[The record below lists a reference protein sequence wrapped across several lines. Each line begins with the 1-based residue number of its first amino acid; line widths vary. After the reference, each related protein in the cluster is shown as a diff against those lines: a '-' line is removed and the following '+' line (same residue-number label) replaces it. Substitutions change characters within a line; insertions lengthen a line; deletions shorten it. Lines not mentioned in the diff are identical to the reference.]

1 MGGTALSKRLAIRG
15 IWRLFPIALMG
26 GLGGGLVFP
35 ILPALGA
42 QLGISGVVIGL
53 ILSANRITRLAFD
66 GPAGHLVD
74 YWGGRL
80 PIAIGL
86 IIEAFGIFC
95 YSLALH
101 IGPPAGWLLF
111 GRAVFGIGSA
121 LLMVGIQATA
131 LGLSSSEDRGR
142 KMAGVRIAMSL
153 GMPLGMVI
161 GGVLA
166 ARYSNDIAFLAG
178 AGSTFAAAVFA
189 AYLIPAISPESRASS
204 SREGF
209 IKRLRTLTHLPAFPF
224 MATAWGFNLLIF
236 LSVQGVMLA
245 TLVLLVH
252 DRHIQVF
259 GLANQGSAG
268 LIMAVMMGSA
278 SVAGLILGRLV
289 DRFHLRTSLVFPA
302 LIGLA
307 GGFALLVFAHRL
319 DILLV
324 GVLVIGATFNG
335 VTLPLLALLGDVT
348 PPGAYGRAMGI
359 YQIFGDIGGSLG
371 PIVGLDLSLRFGT
384 GVVYGALSLLILMT
398 LVGALWARRRERL
411 WRTGMFQ

>member
-1 MGGTALSKRLAIRG
+1 MI
-15 IWRLFPIALMG
+15 PIALMG

-35 ILPALGA
+35 ILPALGS

-53 ILSANRITRLAFD
+53 ILSANRITRLTFD

-74 YWGGRL
+74 HWGGRL
-80 PIAIGL
+80 PITLGL

-95 YSLALH
+95 YSLALQ

-121 LLMVGIQATA
+121 LLLVGIQATA
-131 LGLSSSEDRGR
+131 LGLSSGKDRGR

-153 GMPLGMVI
+153 GMPLGMVL
-161 GGVLA
+161 GGLLA
-166 ARYSNDIAFLAG
+166 SLYSNDAAFLAG
-178 AGSTFAAAVFA
+178 AASTFAAAVFA
-189 AYLIPAISPESRASS
+189 AYLIPTVTQDSDTTSEH
-204 SREGF
+204 ENF
-209 IKRLRTLTHLPAFPF
+209 IKRLRTLIKLPVFPF
-224 MATAWGFNLLIF
+224 MATAWGFNLLVF

-252 DRHIQVF
+252 DRHIRLF
-259 GLANQGSAG
+259 GLASQGSAG

-278 SVAGLILGRLV
+278 SVAGLILGQLV

-307 GGFALLVFAHRL
+307 GGFALLVFAYHL
-319 DILLV
+319 DLLLV

-348 PPGAYGRAMGI
+348 PPAAYGRAMGI

-371 PIVGLDLSLRFGT
+371 PIIGLDLSLRFGT
-384 GVVYGALSLLILMT
+384 GVVYGALSILIFTT
-398 LVGALWARRRERL
+398 LAGAFWARGRECS
-411 WRTGMFQ
+411 WRAGILQ